1 MMKNAF
7 YFMLKALFVL
17 KILKLLT
24 LFFFLLVVQQQS
36 PEACNFIKKE
46 TLPRVF
52 SCELCEIFKNTFFI
66 EHFRWLLLVVWENGL
81 IRMLR
86 LITKFMTSQTGR
98 QIITIHILPNISR
111 SKGNR
116 TMAFGQLIE
125 YNM

>member
-17 KILKLLT
+17 KILTLLT
-24 LFFFLLVVQQQS
+24 LFFFFWSCRSSRLRPATLL
-36 PEACNFIKKE
+36 KKR
-46 TLPRVF
+46 LF

-66 EHFRWLLLVVWENGL
+66 EHLRWLLLVVWENGL

-86 LITKFMTSQTGR
+86 LITKFMTLQAGR

-116 TMAFGQLIE
+116 TMSFGQLIE